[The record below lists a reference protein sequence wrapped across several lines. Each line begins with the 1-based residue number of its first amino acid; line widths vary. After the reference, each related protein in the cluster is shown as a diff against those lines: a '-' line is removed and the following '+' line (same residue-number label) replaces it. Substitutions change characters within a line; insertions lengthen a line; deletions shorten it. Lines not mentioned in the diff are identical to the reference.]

1 MKGFAFTVAAVLS
14 GQALA
19 IPSHLQDKRAE
30 ADNGAKLP
38 DETDVYG
45 AWVKGCGSM
54 STAYCVNYVW
64 PECIYLYS
72 DVNSQAQ
79 SQQLSQAG
87 LDKFE
92 KDVKAC
98 IKLRDPA
105 TNEGLCYDLKLSK
118 ESCQKYRQECRK
130 ENEHKL
136 NPEQGYT
143 EDSLIASI
151 ARCIREK
158 PQDPSQ
164 EQPTTTAGTQEPT
177 KSLEQQPQKT
187 SSLLPFIREDNL
199 PDICFPGQFEK
210 CMGTKKYC
218 ELAVWNK
225 EEEPKQYASTEECRA
240 DREPQES

>member
-1 MKGFAFTVAAVLS
+1 MKGFAFIVAAVLS

-38 DETDVYG
+38 DDRDVFG
-45 AWVKGCGSM
+45 VLVDGCGFNPYCIHYAWPNCIHLFED
-54 STAYCVNYVW
+54 AY
-64 PECIYLYS
+64 S
-72 DVNSQAQ
+72 KAKSK
-79 SQQLSQAG
+79 QLSQAG
-87 LDKFE
+87 LDKFA
-92 KDVKAC
+92 KDAKAC

-130 ENEHKL
+130 ENEHIL
-136 NPEQGYT
+136 NPEQGVT
-143 EDSLIASI
+143 EDFLNSAIAG
-151 ARCIREK
+151 CIRKK

-187 SSLLPFIREDNL
+187 TASLRNPKLEDFNRAQDDKNSKRNREYKGLPALE
-199 PDICFPGQFEK
+199 GA
-210 CMGTKKYC
+210 GTYLGKVYRSKF
-218 ELAVWNK
+218 VV
-225 EEEPKQYASTEECRA
+225 
-240 DREPQES
+240 

>member
-1 MKGFAFTVAAVLS
+1 MKGFAFIVAAVLS

-38 DETDVYG
+38 DDRDVYG
-45 AWVKGCGSM
+45 VWANGCNSM
-54 STAYCVNYVW
+54 SSPYCIRYVW
-64 PECIYLYS
+64 PQCMHLFNDAYS
-72 DVNSQAQ
+72 KAK

-87 LDKFE
+87 FDKFE

-136 NPEQGYT
+136 NPEQGFT
-143 EDSLIASI
+143 EDFLTSAIAT
-151 ARCIREK
+151 CIREK

-164 EQPTTTAGTQEPT
+164 EQPTTTASTQEPT

-187 SSLLPFIREDNL
+187 TASLRNPKLEDFNRAQDDKNSKRNRE
-199 PDICFPGQFEK
+199 
-210 CMGTKKYC
+210 
-218 ELAVWNK
+218 
-225 EEEPKQYASTEECRA
+225 
-240 DREPQES
+240 

>member
-1 MKGFAFTVAAVLS
+1 MKGFAFIVAAVLS

-30 ADNGAKLP
+30 ADDGAKLP

-45 AWVKGCGSM
+45 AWVGGCGSM
-54 STAYCVNYVW
+54 STPYCVNYVW
-64 PECIYLYS
+64 PECIYLYI
-72 DVNSQAQ
+72 DANSNAQ
-79 SQQLSQAG
+79 SKQLSKAG

-105 TNEGLCYDLKLSK
+105 ANEGLCYDLKLSK
-118 ESCQKYRQECRK
+118 ESCQKYRQECRQ

-136 NPEQGYT
+136 NPEQGFT

-164 EQPTTTAGTQEPT
+164 EQSTTTSGTQEST

-187 SSLLPFIREDNL
+187 VS
-199 PDICFPGQFEK
+199 K
-210 CMGTKKYC
+210 
-218 ELAVWNK
+218 
-225 EEEPKQYASTEECRA
+225 
-240 DREPQES
+240 

>member
-45 AWVKGCGSM
+45 AWVSGCGSM
-54 STAYCVNYVW
+54 STAYCTNYVW
-64 PECIYLYS
+64 PECIHLFS
-72 DVNSQAQ
+72 DASSKAQ
-79 SQQLSQAG
+79 RQQLSQAD

-130 ENEHKL
+130 KNEHKL

-143 EDSLIASI
+143 EDSLIAAI
-151 ARCIREK
+151 AKCIREK
-158 PQDPSQ
+158 PQDLSQ

-199 PDICFPGQFEK
+199 SDICLPGQFEK

-218 ELAVWNK
+218 ELKVWNK
-225 EEEPKQYASTEECRA
+225 EEEPKKYASTEECRA